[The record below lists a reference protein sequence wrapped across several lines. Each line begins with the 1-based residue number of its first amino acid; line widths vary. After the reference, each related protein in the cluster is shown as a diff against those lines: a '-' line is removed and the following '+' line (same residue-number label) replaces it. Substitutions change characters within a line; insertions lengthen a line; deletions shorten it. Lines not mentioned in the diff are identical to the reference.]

1 MLQFRLLAPFS
12 LASNFAVLGLKP
24 SVPLTDVKRK
34 YYELAKLYH
43 PDVNAQDAAAHR
55 KFTEITKAYRYIT
68 ENYEQESGTFRTG
81 SASKEERNEKAH
93 GTASKF
99 RNQKR

>member
-1 MLQFRLLAPFS
+1 MLQFRLLSPFS
-12 LASNFAVLGLKP
+12 LASNFAILGLKP

-43 PDVNAQDAAAHR
+43 PDVNAHDATAHK

-68 ENYEQESGTFRTG
+68 ENYEQERASFRTG
-81 SASKEERNEKAH
+81 SAAKEETTENTH